1 MRRIFQ
7 ELRQSNFPQ
16 VLGLCQQDGPSVAQA
31 CNEVTQRLVYA
42 GGDSGFWGGWAKV
55 VLTASRTNP
64 FITLPA
70 QYARAIN
77 LDVCR
82 FPIRIQN
89 EFYEE
94 IEAGIGLQPSTN
106 CNDWCGA
113 LEGYERGVFTT
124 LTDLPS
130 GNNSLLRVYPSNPID
145 VGRRILFSAA
155 KDQNGNYIY
164 SQNGAQS
171 VNGFFLTV
179 NVPFETTSFIVS
191 DWAQLAKDVTQ
202 GDLILKAVDATTGVE
217 TTLSRYLAWETNP
230 AYRRYYINRL
240 PNSCCNFPF
249 PTTPGQVNLAAM
261 LKYEFVPVMNDTDYL
276 LIANIPALI
285 EEAQAVRY
293 SRMDT
298 PSAAGL
304 EAKHH
309 SKAITLLNQEMT
321 HYLGKKQPAINI
333 APWGTA
339 RLERAGIGT
348 LF

>member
-7 ELRQSNFPQ
+7 QLRQSTFPQ
-16 VLGLCQQDGPSVAQA
+16 TVGLCQQDGPSVAEI
-31 CNEVTQRLVYA
+31 CNTVTQRLIYA

-55 VLTASRTNP
+55 VFQASRTNP

-77 LDVCR
+77 MDVCR

-94 IEAGIGLQPSTN
+94 IEAGIGLQPTTN

-124 LTDLPS
+124 MADLPT
-130 GNNSLLRVYPSNPID
+130 GNNSYLRVYPSNSID
-145 VGRRILFSAA
+145 VGRRILFSGA

-164 SQNGAQS
+164 TQNGAQS

-179 NVPFETTSFIVS
+179 NSPFETTPFIVT

-240 PNSCCNFPF
+240 PNSCCTQPF
-249 PTTPGQVNLAAM
+249 PTTPGMVNITAM
-261 LKYEFVPVMNDTDYL
+261 VKYEFVPVMNDTDYL
-276 LIANIPALI
+276 IIGNFPALE
-285 EEAQAVRY
+285 EEAQAYRM
-293 SRMDT
+293 SKMDT
-298 PSAAGL
+298 AQAQAL
-304 EAKHH
+304 AVRHH
-309 SKAITLLNQEMT
+309 SEAIKLLNQEMG
-321 HYLGKKQPAINI
+321 HYLGKKQPAINF
-333 APWGTA
+333 APFGTA
-339 RLERAGIGT
+339 RLEKSGIGS
-348 LF
+348 LW